1 MIKRYLMGA
10 GDIQLSAHFRLHEF
24 QSRNGWDEVLVDEAL
39 IDMLEKIY
47 KHFNCSKAVIN
58 DGFRQPGEYCRSIGG
73 SDRDAHAYGM
83 AADVVF
89 FDSEG
94 DVISGRYICC
104 YAQDI
109 GVQGIGY
116 MGNAVHLDT
125 RGNGGYKNTHWW
137 GDETTGATVTDWH
150 SYFAITNYPAAEPDE
165 NEEDSTENQDESA
178 NTDAEDGS
186 SSDNN
191 VTDFDGGDIMT
202 RDISKNQ
209 LKYEV
214 NRYALTVLGREIG
227 DADTYVELL
236 STGQLDWYEFTKR
249 LQESE
254 EAVKRWIKYTLFV
267 DILNRVPD
275 ASEVAWWYAQY
286 SLRYEVNKALMAER
300 FAEDYEKFKDEYMN
314 KPL

>member
-10 GDIQLSAHFRLHEF
+10 GDIQLSAHFMLHEF
-24 QSRNGWDEVLVDEAL
+24 QSRNGCDEVLIDDAL
-39 IDMLEKIY
+39 IDLLEKV
-47 KHFNCSKAVIN
+47 FRVSGASSATVN
-58 DGFRQPGEYCRSIGG
+58 DGYREPGVYCRSISGL
-73 SDRDAHAYGM
+73 DKDAHAYGM
-83 AADVVF
+83 AADIVF
-89 FDSEG
+89 YSDN
-94 DVISGRYICC
+94 DVIPGSIICC
-104 YAQDI
+104 IAQDL
-109 GVQGIGY
+109 GCEGIGY

-125 RGNGGYKNTHWW
+125 RGNGGYKNNHWW

-165 NEEDSTENQDESA
+165 NEEDSTENPDEI
-178 NTDAEDGS
+178 DAEDGS

-191 VTDFDGGDIMT
+191 VTDFDGGDMMN
-202 RDISKNQ
+202 REISREQ

-254 EAVKRWIKYTLFV
+254 EGVKRWIKYTLFV
-267 DILNRVPD
+267 DILNRVPES
-275 ASEVAWWYAQY
+275 SEVDWWYAQY
-286 SLRYEVNKALMAER
+286 SLRYEVNKAIMAER
-300 FAEDYEKFKDEYMN
+300 FAEDYEQFKDEYMN

>member
-1 MIKRYLMGA
+1 
-10 GDIQLSAHFRLHEF
+10 
-24 QSRNGWDEVLVDEAL
+24 
-39 IDMLEKIY
+39 
-47 KHFNCSKAVIN
+47 
-58 DGFRQPGEYCRSIGG
+58 
-73 SDRDAHAYGM
+73 
-83 AADVVF
+83 
-89 FDSEG
+89 
-94 DVISGRYICC
+94 
-104 YAQDI
+104 
-109 GVQGIGY
+109 

-165 NEEDSTENQDESA
+165 NEEDITDKPDDESD
-178 NTDAEDGS
+178 NPAEDGS

-191 VTDFDGGDIMT
+191 VIYFDGGDIMT
-202 RDISKNQ
+202 RDISKDQ

-236 STGQLDWYEFTKR
+236 ATGQLDWYEFTKR

-254 EAVKRWIKYTLFV
+254 EGVKRWIKYTLFV
-267 DILNRVPD
+267 DILNRVPES
-275 ASEVAWWYAQY
+275 SEVDWWYSQY

-300 FAEDYEKFKDEYMN
+300 FAEDYERFKDEYMN

>member
-1 MIKRYLMGA
+1 
-10 GDIQLSAHFRLHEF
+10 
-24 QSRNGWDEVLVDEAL
+24 
-39 IDMLEKIY
+39 
-47 KHFNCSKAVIN
+47 
-58 DGFRQPGEYCRSIGG
+58 
-73 SDRDAHAYGM
+73 
-83 AADVVF
+83 
-89 FDSEG
+89 
-94 DVISGRYICC
+94 
-104 YAQDI
+104 
-109 GVQGIGY
+109 

-150 SYFAITNYPAAEPDE
+150 SYFAITNYPATEPDE
-165 NEEDSTENQDESA
+165 NEEDIMDKPDEI
-178 NTDAEDGS
+178 DAADGN

-191 VTDFDGGDIMT
+191 VIYFDGGDIMT
-202 RDISKNQ
+202 RDISKDQ

-286 SLRYEVNKALMAER
+286 SLRYEVNKELMAER
-300 FAEDYEKFKDEYMN
+300 FAEDYEQFKDEYMN

>member
-1 MIKRYLMGA
+1 MIKRYIMSA

-24 QSRNGWDEVLVDEAL
+24 QSRNGYDEVLVDDAL

-47 KHFNCSKAVIN
+47 MHFNCSKAVIN

-150 SYFAITNYPAAEPDE
+150 SYFAITNYPAA
-165 NEEDSTENQDESA
+165 
-178 NTDAEDGS
+178 
-186 SSDNN
+186 
-191 VTDFDGGDIMT
+191 
-202 RDISKNQ
+202 
-209 LKYEV
+209 
-214 NRYALTVLGREIG
+214 
-227 DADTYVELL
+227 
-236 STGQLDWYEFTKR
+236 
-249 LQESE
+249 
-254 EAVKRWIKYTLFV
+254 
-267 DILNRVPD
+267 
-275 ASEVAWWYAQY
+275 
-286 SLRYEVNKALMAER
+286 
-300 FAEDYEKFKDEYMN
+300 
-314 KPL
+314 

>member
-1 MIKRYLMGA
+1 MIKKYLMSA

-24 QSRNGWDEVLVDEAL
+24 QSRNGWDEVLIDDTL
-39 IDMLEKIY
+39 IDLLEKV
-47 KHFNCSKAVIN
+47 FRVSGASSATVN
-58 DGFRQPGEYCRSIGG
+58 DGYREPGAYCRSISGL
-73 SDRDAHAYGM
+73 DKDAHAYGM

-89 FDSEG
+89 YSDN
-94 DVISGRYICC
+94 DVIPGSIICC
-104 YAQDI
+104 ISQDL
-109 GVQGIGY
+109 GCEGIGY

-267 DILNRVPD
+267 GILNRVPD

-300 FAEDYEKFKDEYMN
+300 FAEDYEQFKNEYMN